1 MSDFEAGQNSIIA
14 LIRQWATHNAK
25 IGRHGTNRRMRAL
38 AAKLDR
44 ERPVHVPMEPQGRAI
59 PLVEDIQRGME
70 DALYQPLPGTRRSNA
85 LYRLLGRKSE

>member
-14 LIRQWATHNAK
+14 LIRQWATHQAK
-25 IGRHGTNRRMRAL
+25 IGRHGTNRRYRYL

-59 PLVEDIQRGME
+59 PLNPVECEQFADHIRGQIE
-70 DALYQPLPGTRRSNA
+70 RERPKPWW
-85 LYRLLGRKSE
+85 RKSY